1 MCTHGLPVVSGSG
14 HLHRD
19 PHFCPLKKNTSD
31 FVAVGAPPRKPT
43 TNTEYCV
50 LLQVGKVA
58 TYVTAEETKVRRK
71 EVTAE
76 EHKAG
81 QQLSTG
87 I

>member
-1 MCTHGLPVVSGSG
+1 MSGSG
-14 HLHRD
+14 HWHRD
-19 PHFCPLKKNTSD
+19 PRLCLLKENTRD
-31 FVAVGAPPRKPT
+31 FVAVGAPPRNPT
-43 TNTEYCV
+43 ANAEYCA
-50 LLQVGKVA
+50 LLQVGKA
-58 TYVTAEETKVRRK
+58 AIYVTGGETKVRRK